1 MPPDL
6 IQAMHERAAPA
17 LTSGQG
23 AAGAEL
29 SIVVPTFKEKDNVG
43 ELVKRLEVTLQGVAW
58 EVIFVDD
65 DSPDGTADTVRALAA
80 TNPRVRCVQRIDRRG
95 LSSACVEGMLSSSAP
110 YVAVMDADLQ
120 HDEGILPAMLAS
132 LKQEDLDIVVGSRYV
147 DGGGLGQWDESRAA
161 ISRFA
166 TRLSHMV
173 VPPELKDPMSGFFML
188 RREVLHQCVRRLS
201 ALGFKILVDF
211 FASSEQPLRFKELPY
226 TFRNRIAGESKLDN
240 QVAWDYGMLLLDKMI
255 GHIVPARFV
264 AFALIGGFGVL
275 VHMAVLTALYKG
287 GWLSFASGQA
297 SATTVAMVFNFAFN
311 NIITYRD
318 QQLKGLAWLRG
329 LISFMLVCSVGAIAN
344 VGVANYLFDR
354 DGGWVASALAGIVLG
369 AVWNYAVTSVYT
381 WGKGKKT

>member
-6 IQAMHERAAPA
+6 IQAMHEHAAPGSA
-17 LTSGQG
+17 SGHE
-23 AAGAEL
+23 AAGPEL

-43 ELVKRLEVTLQGVAW
+43 ELVKRLEATLQGVAW

-80 TNPRVRCVQRIDRRG
+80 TNTRVRCVQRIGRRG

-147 DGGGLGQWDESRAA
+147 AGGGLGQWDENRAA

-173 VPPELKDPMSGFFML
+173 VPATLKDPMSGFFML
-188 RREVLHQCVRRLS
+188 RRDVVHQCARRLS

-264 AFALIGGFGVL
+264 AFALIGGVGVV

-287 GWLSFASGQA
+287 GWLTFASGQA

>member
-1 MPPDL
+1 M
-6 IQAMHERAAPA
+6 
-17 LTSGQG
+17 TSGQG

-80 TNPRVRCVQRIDRRG
+80 TNPRVRCVQRIGRRG